1 MAAMGDNETMTS
13 IDLAAARSHL
23 QLPAHIRSAITAA
36 SSDQL
41 AGITPG
47 DALFTQAASWLER
60 QHGWQ
65 APIADAIFLPKTT
78 QLTTALL
85 NAGRTCYD
93 PPAPDSA
100 VPGMPMDAASAMDMG
115 APLPVI
121 SQLAAAEAKQR
132 EADADNPGT
141 PRPPVVVALSPT
153 YGRVAEM
160 VRKSG
165 AQLRLVRM
173 QDFGGRLR
181 INWPALENAMIGADY
196 LLWTNP
202 HNPTGRAWSVE
213 EMQRVGYLAE
223 IYRTTVLS
231 DDIHADYATGS
242 YTPLAKACPGLYARG
257 LLAEV
262 HSPTITFPM
271 SGMQAAVVFATGEIA
286 AQLREAKARL
296 SLRDAS
302 PLVVAA
308 AIAAW
313 SEAST
318 DAVTELNDLVSAN
331 REFAT
336 EFLRRE
342 LPNWQVSAS
351 DGTCLLWVDTTADA
365 TPLAATARELGV
377 HISPGGSFG
386 ESWSTW
392 MRLSIALPQ
401 SELATGL
408 ERLVGAAKK

>member
-1 MAAMGDNETMTS
+1 MTS

-23 QLPAHIRSAITAA
+23 ALPAHIRSTIAEHCAGTLA
-36 SSDQL
+36 SC
-41 AGITPG
+41 TP
-47 DALFTQAASWLER
+47 DEILFTQAATWLQR
-60 QHGWQ
+60 QHGWA
-65 APIADAIFLPKTT
+65 APASDAIFIPKTT

-93 PPAPDSA
+93 PPTTNSS
-100 VPGMPMDAASAMDMG
+100 VPGMPIDAASAMDMG

-121 SQLAAAEAKQR
+121 SQLAAAEAQQR
-132 EADADNPGT
+132 DNSAKDPGT

-153 YGRVAEM
+153 YGRVAQM
-160 VRKSG
+160 VRNSG

-271 SGMQAAVVFATGEIA
+271 SGMQAAVVFATGELA
-286 AQLREAKARL
+286 AQLRAAKARL
-296 SLRDAS
+296 SLSDAN
-302 PLVVAA
+302 PLAVAA

-313 SEAST
+313 SETSATSV
-318 DAVTELNDLVSAN
+318 AELNELVDAN
-331 REFAT
+331 REFAV
-336 EFLRRE
+336 EFVRRE
-342 LPNWQVSAS
+342 LPDWQITDS
-351 DGTCLLWVDTTADA
+351 DGTCLLWLDTGVDAE
-365 TPLAATARELGV
+365 PLAATARELGV
-377 HISPGGSFG
+377 DVSPGGSFG

-392 MRLSIALPQ
+392 LRLAIALPQ

-408 ERLVGAAKK
+408 ERLVEATRK